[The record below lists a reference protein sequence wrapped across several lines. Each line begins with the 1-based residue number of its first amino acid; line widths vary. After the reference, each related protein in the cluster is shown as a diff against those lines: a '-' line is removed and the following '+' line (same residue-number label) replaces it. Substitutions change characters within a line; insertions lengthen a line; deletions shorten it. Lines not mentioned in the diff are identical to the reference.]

1 MFVLHVGLLALIHPL
16 AEPSLPAHPR
26 YRATDTPAG
35 DAIASET
42 IYAMHK
48 PRGVVSA
55 VRDPDPHRR
64 TLTDVMVAAGV
75 PPLTAHV
82 GRLDAETS
90 GLLLLTSH
98 PLLLRA
104 IVGQPEVLEPFGGQ
118 PLPKVYT
125 LLLAGRHAVDSVPIA
140 SLSEPLSFERSER
153 TIEAEGARLLSVESF
168 RDEALAAGE
177 YRFCGRDDA
186 ERVAAERSALR
197 SALAAPIRSRATGAM
212 IAAHVPHGGW
222 LTLVT
227 LEISQGRHHQVRRLC
242 RRARLKLRHLTRV
255 SVGSIALGEL
265 PPGGVR
271 VLTRAERAELYE
283 SCLPRLVA
291 SQRGRAE
298 KRQ

>member
-55 VRDPDPHRR
+55 VRDPDPYRR

-104 IVGQPEVLEPFGGQ
+104 IIGRLEAGAGIAVGAANPPPRSSTSAPPSKDGPG
-118 PLPKVYT
+118 
-125 LLLAGRHAVDSVPIA
+125 IA
-140 SLSEPLSFERSER
+140 WMGL
-153 TIEAEGARLLSVESF
+153 
-168 RDEALAAGE
+168 
-177 YRFCGRDDA
+177 
-186 ERVAAERSALR
+186 
-197 SALAAPIRSRATGAM
+197 
-212 IAAHVPHGGW
+212 
-222 LTLVT
+222 
-227 LEISQGRHHQVRRLC
+227 
-242 RRARLKLRHLTRV
+242 
-255 SVGSIALGEL
+255 
-265 PPGGVR
+265 
-271 VLTRAERAELYE
+271 
-283 SCLPRLVA
+283 
-291 SQRGRAE
+291 
-298 KRQ
+298 